1 MNATII
7 DLRYRMNDVLRAL
20 ERREEVSIL
29 WHGKRK
35 GIIRPEVSRTTGR
48 VVAHPFFGMRKS
60 NTTVEAEM
68 DALRGGRVRAV

>member
-7 DLRYRMNDVLRAL
+7 DLRYRMKDVLRAL

-35 GIIRPEVSRTTGR
+35 GVIRPEVNRTTGR
-48 VVAHPFFGMRKS
+48 VTEHPFFGMCKS
-60 NTTVEAEM
+60 NVTVDAEM
-68 DALRGGRVRAV
+68 DALRGGRVHAV